1 MCDRGTDEHSEYGL
15 LEEMS
20 RRYGQDV
27 GAPPLL
33 VGAPSVARKAAL
45 QELEVHLV
53 LQPDSEADTVVG
65 YIAFSSKEDRV
76 QEAGDVLP
84 AELIELYIEP
94 DFRRRGIAT
103 AALAVL
109 LARQDVVRM
118 RAAAGDRGDEDL
130 AGGALG
136 PGRIA
141 AQVLA
146 RLGFRRDFGGA
157 SAVGL
162 GADQALY
169 RRGRPL
175 FDGTDDENVR

>member
-1 MCDRGTDEHSEYGL
+1 MP
-15 LEEMS
+15 
-20 RRYGQDV
+20 V
-27 GAPPLL
+27 GAL
-33 VGAPSVARKAAL
+33 SVARKAAL

-53 LQPDSEADTVVG
+53 IQPDGEADTVVG

-76 QEAGDVLP
+76 HEAGDVLP
-84 AELIELYIEP
+84 ADLIELYIEP
-94 DFRRRGIAT
+94 KFRRRGIAT

-109 LARQDVVRM
+109 LAGQVVVRM

-136 PGRIA
+136 PGLIA

-146 RLGFRRDFGGA
+146 RLGFRRDSGGA
-157 SAVGL
+157 AAAGL
-162 GADQALY
+162 GEDQALY

-175 FDGTDDENVR
+175 FDGDENVR